1 MMTYIQEKEINK
13 RLIEEVVM
21 VKLFDNPWP
30 RGLSRERAA
39 KYIGVSTTLFDE
51 MVRKKEMPQ
60 PRQASRGRVIWDME
74 DLNHAFENLPYRGE
88 VEENEWAKK

>member
-1 MMTYIQEKEINK
+1 MNK
-13 RLIEEVVM
+13 IITS
-21 VKLFDNPWP
+21 WQ
-30 RGLSRERAA
+30 RGLSREKAA

-60 PRQASRGRVIWDME
+60 PRQASRGRVIWDTC
-74 DLNHAFENLPYRGE
+74 DLDLAFENLPYRGE